1 MKEKK
6 PVGPHK
12 LLKICRRLFF
22 SGALTMLAAAYLI
35 GESYQWR
42 GNDVPVF
49 LWITAGVGILIMAGS
64 LLTAFSKLRCPYCGA
79 MNEPGAEHK
88 YMQDL
93 YKLMPSSLPHFC
105 PDCGKTLDD
114 CD

>member
-1 MKEKK
+1 MRDRHAKESTYGTAQA
-6 PVGPHK
+6 VEDMQTAF
-12 LLKICRRLFF
+12 LFRR
-22 SGALTMLAAAYLI
+22 ADMLTAAYLI

-42 GNDVPVF
+42 GNDVSVF
-49 LWITAGVGILIMAGS
+49 FWIAAGIGILIMAGG

-79 MNEPGAEHK
+79 SLMAGGR
-88 YMQDL
+88 
-93 YKLMPSSLPHFC
+93 MPSSLPHFC

>member
-22 SGALTMLAAAYLI
+22 SGALTMLTAAYLI
-35 GESYQWR
+35 GRFYTWR
-42 GNDVPVF
+42 GNEAPMF
-49 LWITAGVGILIMAGS
+49 LWLIAGAGFLS
-64 LLTAFSKLRCPYCGA
+64 LFRGLQIASLRLCCPYCGA
-79 MNEPGAEHK
+79 S
-88 YMQDL
+88 
-93 YKLMPSSLPHFC
+93 LMAGGRMPTSLPHFC
-105 PDCGKTLDD
+105 PDCGKSLDD

>member
-1 MKEKK
+1 MQKK
-6 PVGPHK
+6 APMGPHK
-12 LLKICRRLFF
+12 LLKICNGFF
-22 SGALTMLAAAYLI
+22 FGGLGLTAVIYLI

-49 LWITAGVGILIMAGS
+49 LWIAAGVGLLSMIGS
-64 LLTAFSKLRCPYCGA
+64 VLAAFLKVRCPYCDA
-79 MNEPGAEHK
+79 S
-88 YMQDL
+88 
-93 YKLMPSSLPHFC
+93 LMSGDRVPTSLPHFC

>member
-35 GESYQWR
+35 G
-42 GNDVPVF
+42 
-49 LWITAGVGILIMAGS
+49 LIMAGS

-79 MNEPGAEHK
+79 SLMAGGR
-88 YMQDL
+88 
-93 YKLMPSSLPHFC
+93 MPSSLPHFC

>member
-1 MKEKK
+1 MQKK
-6 PVGPHK
+6 APMGPHK

-35 GESYQWR
+35 GRFYTWR
-42 GNDVPVF
+42 GNDVS
-49 LWITAGVGILIMAGS
+49 AGS
-64 LLTAFSKLRCPYCGA
+64 LLTAFSKLRCPCCGA
-79 MNEPGAEHK
+79 SLMAGGR
-88 YMQDL
+88 
-93 YKLMPSSLPHFC
+93 MPSSLPHFC

>member
-22 SGALTMLAAAYLI
+22 SGALTMLTAAYLI

-42 GNDVPVF
+42 GNDVSVF
-49 LWITAGVGILIMAGS
+49 LWIAAGVGILIKAGS
-64 LLTAFSKLRCPYCGA
+64 LRPPFRSYAVPTAGP
-79 MNEPGAEHK
+79 P
-88 YMQDL
+88 
-93 YKLMPSSLPHFC
+93 
-105 PDCGKTLDD
+105 
-114 CD
+114 

>member
-1 MKEKK
+1 MQKK
-6 PVGPHK
+6 APMGPHK
-12 LLKICRRLFF
+12 LLKLCIGFF
-22 SGALTMLAAAYLI
+22 FGGLGLTAVSYLI

-49 LWITAGVGILIMAGS
+49 LWIAAGVGILIMAGS
-64 LLTAFSKLRCPYCGA
+64 LLTAYSKLRCPYCGA
-79 MNEPGAEHK
+79 SLMAGGR
-88 YMQDL
+88 
-93 YKLMPSSLPHFC
+93 MPSSLPHFC